1 MSDLLIQN
9 VMTEEEK
16 KMRDNIA
23 LVAMQCILRRKVK
36 LSLFERVYA
45 WFKNGE
51 YVKDPDDVAIE
62 AYEYAQCMMDERRK
76 VIKNEEV

>member
-1 MSDLLIQN
+1 
-9 VMTEEEK
+9 MTEEEK

-23 LVAMQCILRRKVK
+23 LVAMQSILNRKMK
-36 LSLFERVYA
+36 LSLFERIYA

-51 YVKDPDDVAIE
+51 YVQDPDDVAIE

-76 VIKNEEV
+76 IIKNEEEV

>member
-1 MSDLLIQN
+1 
-9 VMTEEEK
+9 MTEEEK

-36 LSLFERVYA
+36 LSLFERIYA

-51 YVKDPDDVAIE
+51 YIQDPDDVAVE

-76 VIKNEEV
+76 IITNEEEL

>member
-1 MSDLLIQN
+1 
-9 VMTEEEK
+9 MTEEEK

-23 LVAMQCILRRKVK
+23 LVAMQCILKRKTK
-36 LSLFERVYA
+36 LSFFARIYA

-51 YVKDPDDVAIE
+51 YVKDPDDVAVE

-76 VIKNEEV
+76 VIKNEEEL